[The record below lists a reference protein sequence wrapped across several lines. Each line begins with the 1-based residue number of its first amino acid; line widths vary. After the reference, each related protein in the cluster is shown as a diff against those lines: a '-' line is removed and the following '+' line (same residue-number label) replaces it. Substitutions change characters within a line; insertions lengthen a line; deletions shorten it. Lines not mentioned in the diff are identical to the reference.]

1 MKTRILLAAGV
12 VAGSLALPSTAG
24 ALECSISD
32 TGPAS
37 NNTCVEN
44 VGKSCTVNN
53 NNVIIITNTNNQ
65 QGSSGSAGSSGN
77 TNGGSA
83 TSGGATNT
91 NTGTVSV
98 GVDNTGACVV
108 ASVPTPTPTPT
119 PTPAPTP
126 TPTPQPT
133 GHVEAAQVQA
143 PVGGVKAGSGGTDTS
158 GLLVGLL
165 GASVL
170 AIGAGLRK
178 LHSRTQS

>member
-1 MKTRILLAAGV
+1 MKTRILLV
-12 VAGSLALPSTAG
+12 VGATIGSLALPATAG
-24 ALECSISD
+24 ALECSISE

-44 VGKSCTVNN
+44 VGKTCTVND
-53 NNVIIITNTNNQ
+53 NNVIIITNSNSQ
-65 QGSSGSAGSSGN
+65 QGSSGNASSNGN

-83 TSGGATNT
+83 SSGGTSNT

-98 GVDNTGACVV
+98 GVDNTGACVAATV
-108 ASVPTPTPTPT
+108 PTPT

-126 TPTPQPT
+126 TPIPEQP
-133 GHVEAAQVQA
+133 GQVQSAQVQA
-143 PVGGVKAGSGGTDTS
+143 PVGGVKAGVGGSDTS
-158 GLLVGLL
+158 GLIVGLL

-178 LHSRTQS
+178 LHAHKS